1 MAVAINN
8 MEHIK
13 YGPALTKR
21 WGSLLNESCF
31 DSRPMDTNTKFVTAF
46 LLENMNQLNEAGQAA
61 DVTGLQHIFM
71 SLVRRSYPNLITNE
85 LVGVQ
90 PLKAPGGIVFYL
102 KTYLTTA
109 NKSYLSSPGKSSEIG
124 VWDDVNGGYKYDQSY
139 SSSYASC
146 ALTAASSGASTLV
159 MSGTAGAQCS
169 FTNGNT
175 ISIAV
180 LGPNGVEMG
189 GIKLVASGGTYSKVA
204 NTNWGTVTYTNTT
217 VAVVT
222 SSGALSLSGNIA
234 VDGTAASVTR
244 VLAYYPCAT
253 PYYNGEGDGSYGNGY
268 GGIWPIP
275 QVEFRFE
282 SQPIGVISRKL
293 KTAWSIEMEQDLKAY
308 HNEDAQELLVAQ
320 ISMQMMLDIDR
331 EVIGKLRSAASF
343 FYNYDFTNPGGP
355 GTLTGAGLHLRD
367 YNEGIA
373 TAVNYA
379 SNVIYQRSMRGV
391 ANWGV
396 TNPVLASRLDAL
408 NIFRSSGDSNE
419 RTMGLESIGTLGRK
433 LKIFTDP
440 IYPANEVLLGYK
452 GPTPS
457 DAGFIYAPYVPLQAT
472 ATLLDPSDMTSK
484 KALICRYG
492 TLLVDRG
499 QYFYGRVVVNNLPE
513 VSNLNIVNISQ
524 GLPATPGAVQPH
536 GGQISTPLN
545 GYYPNALQ

>member
-13 YGPALTKR
+13 YGPTLTKR
-21 WGSLLNESCF
+21 WQDLLNESQY

-71 SLVRRSYPNLITNE
+71 GLVRRAYPNLITNE

-102 KTYLTTA
+102 KTFLTTA
-109 NKSYLSSPGKSSEIG
+109 NKSYLSSSGKTSEIG

-139 SSSYASC
+139 SSPYASA
-146 ALTAASSGASTLV
+146 ALTFAASGVNLLL
-159 MSGTAGAQCS
+159 MSSTAGAQCS
-169 FTNGNT
+169 VTTSNVIVLT
-175 ISIAV
+175 V
-180 LGPNGVEMG
+180 LGANGTEIG
-189 GIKLVASGGTYSKVA
+189 GIKLSSNGSTYSKVA
-204 NTNWGTVTYTNTT
+204 NTNWGTVTYANTNIQIACPAGVLTPT
-217 VAVVT
+217 
-222 SSGALSLSGNIA
+222 GYIA

-244 VLAYYPCAT
+244 VIAYYPCSS

-268 GGIWPIP
+268 SGIWPIP

-282 SQPIGVISRKL
+282 SQPIGVVSRKL

-331 EVIGKLRSAASF
+331 EVIGKLRSSASF

-355 GTLTGAGLHLRD
+355 GTLTGSGLHLRD

-373 TAVNYA
+373 MAVNYA

-419 RTMGLESIGTLGRK
+419 RTMGLESVGTLGRK

-457 DAGFIYAPYVPLQAT
+457 DTGFVYAPYVPLQAT

-513 VSNLNIVNISQ
+513 VSNMNIINITS
-524 GLPATPGAVQPH
+524 GLPATSGAVQPQ
-536 GGQISTPLN
+536 GGLISTALN
-545 GYYPNALQ
+545 GYSPNALQ